1 LSNSPETHAALP
13 QPVGQ
18 AVQRGQND
26 IPRPGTLKATVVVA
40 ALAAISGFAGAA
52 VTFGAGKS
60 MLRSELG
67 LGSLGDG
74 AGGLVNALVD
84 AAYHTL
90 QTRAI
95 VAVVVA
101 VILGVVAFAARGGRT
116 GVRIG
121 LTIALLVAAGTW
133 LLNLRDGGVPG
144 VIRGLDGVAM
154 AFSLIGIVLA
164 WLPPNQRFAS
174 DLKTARR
181 S

>member
-1 LSNSPETHAALP
+1 LARS
-13 QPVGQ
+13 
-18 AVQRGQND
+18 
-26 IPRPGTLKATVVVA
+26 ATVPEA
-40 ALAAISGFAGAA
+40 WS
-52 VTFGAGKS
+52 
-60 MLRSELG
+60 
-67 LGSLGDG
+67 
-74 AGGLVNALVD
+74 NALVD